1 MVDAK
6 SGCAMPPKAIR
17 RKNDAMDVFHSFLQ
31 TTIPN
36 LPKPT
41 DHARTITMRTDDA
54 KELTSKSARAKC
66 AKIGV
71 TLTNSAGHHKNGIAK
86 VDRFMRTL
94 EGGIRAMIDDAEAPH
109 NEWPAAAARHGEI
122 HNDTPTK
129 GNQGKSP
136 SQVFYGSPPADASKW
151 KPFYCPVF
159 IPKEGKEIRKSW
171 RLENVSLFGYYLGT
185 PPGGRGHLTR
195 KPGHKLAVARKNV
208 LFLEDLDQTLQL
220 RKPEETLRNEEDQ
233 LTFREPNP
241 NQEART
247 PNEPELHCG
256 MCGTPGTAMCDACV
270 MEASQPN
277 DNATVQTD
285 DRNTLDIIMEE
296 KHEPTQNPDP
306 TTPASEFPS
315 PPATPETNTDSQ
327 DHSPSST
334 KSSTPE
340 QPDVEVKDPERE
352 KQART
357 QNPT

>member
-41 DHARTITMRTDDA
+41 DHARTITLRTDDA

-109 NEWPAAAARHGEI
+109 NEWPAAAARCGEI

-136 SQVFYGSPPADASKW
+136 SQVFYAMEAHQRTHPNGNHSTARYSSRRKERRSENHGDWRTYLYLDAIW
-151 KPFYCPVF
+151 EP
-159 IPKEGKEIRKSW
+159 
-171 RLENVSLFGYYLGT
+171 
-185 PPGGRGHLTR
+185 HQ
-195 KPGHKLAVARKNV
+195 A
-208 LFLEDLDQTLQL
+208 
-220 RKPEETLRNEEDQ
+220 EED
-233 LTFREPNP
+233 T
-241 NQEART
+241 
-247 PNEPELHCG
+247 
-256 MCGTPGTAMCDACV
+256 
-270 MEASQPN
+270 
-277 DNATVQTD
+277 
-285 DRNTLDIIMEE
+285 
-296 KHEPTQNPDP
+296 
-306 TTPASEFPS
+306 
-315 PPATPETNTDSQ
+315 
-327 DHSPSST
+327 
-334 KSSTPE
+334 
-340 QPDVEVKDPERE
+340 
-352 KQART
+352 
-357 QNPT
+357 